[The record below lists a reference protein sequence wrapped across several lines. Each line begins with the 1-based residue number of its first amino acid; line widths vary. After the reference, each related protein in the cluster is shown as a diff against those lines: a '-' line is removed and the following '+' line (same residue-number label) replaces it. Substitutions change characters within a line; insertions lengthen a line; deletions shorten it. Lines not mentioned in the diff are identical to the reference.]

1 VTDDVESGGGYWTT
15 GGGTGSNLWS
25 IVTTAAHSPTHS
37 WFVADPAT
45 VTDQRLATIAAGNIP
60 AGFTMSWWD
69 RYNTETSTTPGVGYD
84 GHVLEYSLD
93 GNTWVDILAGTG
105 PIPANPARITQNPY
119 NATISNGFASP
130 LANRQAWS
138 GDNLAFQEMRVNL
151 ADFAGQTV
159 FFRFRF
165 ASDSSVSDVGV
176 WIDDITFRAP
186 GACNAESVA
195 PFALDVDA
203 AGNGV
208 LQPGE
213 PPVVV
218 APTWR
223 NTGGGPISLT
233 GVASNFTGPAGPTY
247 TLTDS
252 SAAYGTIASLTN
264 GSCATGGDCYAVS
277 VTGSRPATHWDAT
290 MLETVN
296 PTATGKTWTLHLGDS
311 FTDVP
316 PANIFYRFIET
327 IFHRGITAGCG
338 GASYCPSNS
347 TTREQM
353 APFVLVAK
361 EGTGYA
367 PPACSPP
374 NIFGDVPDTSPFC
387 RFIEELSI
395 RGVVSGCGGGNYC
408 PTDPVTREQM
418 SVFVLVTL
426 DPTLNPPACAP
437 PNTFNDVPETS
448 PFCRWIEELAARGV
462 VSGCGGGNYCP
473 TDPVTR
479 EQMGVFLTETFG
491 LTLYGP

>member
-1 VTDDVESGGGYWTT
+1 
-15 GGGTGSNLWS
+15 
-25 IVTTAAHSPTHS
+25 
-37 WFVADPAT
+37 
-45 VTDQRLATIAAGNIP
+45 
-60 AGFTMSWWD
+60 
-69 RYNTETSTTPGVGYD
+69 
-84 GHVLEYSLD
+84 
-93 GNTWVDILAGTG
+93 
-105 PIPANPARITQNPY
+105 
-119 NATISNGFASP
+119 
-130 LANRQAWS
+130 
-138 GDNLAFQEMRVNL
+138 
-151 ADFAGQTV
+151 
-159 FFRFRF
+159 
-165 ASDSSVSDVGV
+165 VSDVGV

-195 PFALDVDA
+195 PFALVVDA

-208 LQPGE
+208 LQPNE
-213 PPVVV
+213 TDVVV

-233 GVASNFTGPAGPTY
+233 GAASSFTGPAGPTY
-247 TLTDS
+247 TLEDS
-252 SAAYGTIASLTN
+252 TAAYGTIASLAN
-264 GSCATGGDCYAVS
+264 GSCATGGDCYEVN
-277 VTGSRPATHWDAT
+277 VTGARPATHWDAT

-426 DPTLNPPACAP
+426 DPTLDPPACSP
-437 PNTFNDVPETS
+437 PNVFGDVPETS

-473 TDPVTR
+473 TAPVTR
-479 EQMGVFLTETFG
+479 EQMGVFLTVTFG